1 MQSQGNHDIKD
12 QMQRQAITHIRPAA
26 RLMPIHL
33 GELWEYSDLLL
44 LLIWRDM
51 KVRYK
56 QTIIGAV
63 WAILQPLLMMGVL
76 SVVIGWFSGI
86 KTGNIPYPVFTYSA
100 LVPWN
105 FFTNVLV
112 QSNYTI
118 LNNSGLVTRVYFPRL
133 ILPMVT
139 AGIGLVDLAIALLIL
154 FVLIALYGITL
165 TWTILLLPV
174 FILMALL
181 TALGFGLWLSA
192 LNVEFRDFGQIV
204 PFIVQVW
211 FFATPIA
218 YPMSLVPDALRGIY
232 SLNPMVGVVEG
243 MRWALLG
250 NAPPAMDQML
260 ISVVIVF
267 VVLIGGIFFFR
278 YKEVRFVDVI

>member
-1 MQSQGNHDIKD
+1 MMQRNKNADDRAQSQ
-12 QMQRQAITHIRPAA
+12 MITHIRPAS

-33 GELWEYSDLLL
+33 GELWEYGDLLL
-44 LLIWRDM
+44 LLIWRDL

-86 KTGNIPYPVFTYSA
+86 KTGDIPYPIFTYSA

-133 ILPMVT
+133 ILPMAT
-139 AGIGLVDLAIALLIL
+139 AGIGLVDLAIALIIL
-154 FVLIALYGITL
+154 FLLIGLYGITL
-165 TWTILLLPV
+165 TWTVLLLPL

-181 TALGFGLWLSA
+181 TALGFGLWLAA

-204 PFIVQVW
+204 PFMMQVW

-218 YPMSLVPDALRGIY
+218 YPITLVPEALRGVY

-250 NAPPAMDQML
+250 KGAPSIDQML
-260 ISVVIVF
+260 ISALIVIL
-267 VVLIGGIFFFR
+267 VLVGGVIFFR
-278 YKEVRFVDVI
+278 YKEVRFADVI